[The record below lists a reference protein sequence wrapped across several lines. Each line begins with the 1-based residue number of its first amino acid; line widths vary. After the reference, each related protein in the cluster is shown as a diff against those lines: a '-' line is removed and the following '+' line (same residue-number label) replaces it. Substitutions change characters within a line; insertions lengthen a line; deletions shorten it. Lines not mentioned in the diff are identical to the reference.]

1 MRECLG
7 VVCAWAE
14 THSHAYVFLSG
25 GVLEGGGREELC
37 DIVRKILFRS
47 SPCHILFL
55 EQSSGGKAEGTLR
68 YV

>member
-1 MRECLG
+1 MGRNTL
-7 VVCAWAE
+7 
-14 THSHAYVFLSG
+14 SHISLSFG

-37 DIVRKILFRS
+37 DIVRKILFRA

-55 EQSSGGKAEGTLR
+55 EQSSGGKAEITLR